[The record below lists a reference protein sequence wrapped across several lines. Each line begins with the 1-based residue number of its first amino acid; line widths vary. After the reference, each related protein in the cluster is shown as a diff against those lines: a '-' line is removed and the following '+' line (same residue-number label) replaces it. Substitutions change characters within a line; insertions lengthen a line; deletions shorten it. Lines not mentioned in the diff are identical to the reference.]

1 MSLSK
6 KGVETGMILPDD
18 EDSESVDR
26 SDIDRVLPQPRSL
39 GGTAQVALKLRC
51 KPANLDDIAKSSLSK
66 HQSNYYD
73 FTNARTAHHD
83 SDNMLL

>member
-6 KGVETGMILPDD
+6 KGVEMGMILPDH

-39 GGTAQVALKLRC
+39 DGTARVALKLRFD
-51 KPANLDDIAKSSLSK
+51 ANLDDIAKS
-66 HQSNYYD
+66 
-73 FTNARTAHHD
+73 
-83 SDNMLL
+83 